1 MLNKFKENKKIMEIK
16 MDQASKMADEAAHEF
31 IDSIHTLV
39 KDASEEDLKKFL
51 QAEDDMIELEDKLAV
66 IAAFADTHDDIDG
79 AVIIG
84 FASMVSQSLALAKSK
99 FYR

>member
-16 MDQASKMADEAAHEF
+16 MDQTSKTADEAAHEF

-51 QAEDDMIELEDKLAV
+51 QAEDDMIEPEDKLAV
-66 IAAFADTHDDIDG
+66 IAAFADTHDDIGG

-84 FASMVSQSLALAKSK
+84 FASMVSQLLVLAESK

>member
-39 KDASEEDLKKFL
+39 KDASDEDLKSSCRPR
-51 QAEDDMIELEDKLAV
+51 MI
-66 IAAFADTHDDIDG
+66 
-79 AVIIG
+79 
-84 FASMVSQSLALAKSK
+84 
-99 FYR
+99 

>member
-51 QAEDDMIELEDKLAV
+51 QAEDDMIEPEDKLAV
-66 IAAFADTHDDIDG
+66 IAAFADTLTTS
-79 AVIIG
+79 A
-84 FASMVSQSLALAKSK
+84 VSQLSVLAESK

>member
-31 IDSIHTLV
+31 INSIHTLV
-39 KDASEEDLKKFL
+39 KDASEEDIKKFL

-66 IAAFADTHDDIDG
+66 IAAFADTRDNISG
-79 AVIIG
+79 IAIIG
-84 FASMVSQSLALAKSK
+84 FGRK
-99 FYR
+99 

>member
-16 MDQASKMADEAAHEF
+16 MDQASKMADEAACEF

-39 KDASEEDLKKFL
+39 KDASEEDLEKFL

-66 IAAFADTHDDIDG
+66 IAAFADTHDDIG
-79 AVIIG
+79 GVAIIG
-84 FASMVSQSLALAKSK
+84 FGRK
-99 FYR
+99 

>member
-1 MLNKFKENKKIMEIK
+1 MKMEETNMLNKFKENKKVMEIK

-51 QAEDDMIELEDKLAV
+51 QAEDGMIESEDKLAV
-66 IAAFADTHDDIDG
+66 IAAFSGAHDDICG
-79 AVIIG
+79 VAIIG
-84 FASMVSQSLALAKSK
+84 FGRK
-99 FYR
+99 

>member
-31 IDSIHTLV
+31 IDSIYTLV

-51 QAEDDMIELEDKLAV
+51 QAEDDMIEPEDKLAV
-66 IAAFADTHDDIDG
+66 IAAFADTHDDIG
-79 AVIIG
+79 GVIIIG
-84 FASMVSQSLALAKSK
+84 FGRK
-99 FYR
+99 